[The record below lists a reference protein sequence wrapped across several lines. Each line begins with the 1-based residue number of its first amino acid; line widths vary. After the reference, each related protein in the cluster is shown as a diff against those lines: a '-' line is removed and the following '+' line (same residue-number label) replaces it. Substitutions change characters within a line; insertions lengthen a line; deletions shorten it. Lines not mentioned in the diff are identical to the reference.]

1 VRLERWLGCW
11 AVLSGA
17 LIAPAGH
24 AASDHGAAS
33 CGQEQVGTATV
44 GEVLDGRTVA
54 LTDGRVVRILGIEI
68 PLGEAGIAARTA
80 LAGLV
85 GHAEVALKG
94 PVASDRYGRI
104 VAQLSVLRDGTEHAV
119 ASLLIADGHGWVAP
133 SISGPCAADGLAA
146 ERSARRSQLGLWKD
160 PYYEI
165 ISADS
170 LDALSARQGE
180 FALVEGKVVSVRE
193 SGATIYVNFG
203 RRWSQDFTVTV
214 LKRNERAFIDAG
226 VDLKKLESRRIR
238 VRGWIE
244 QHGGPGIDALRP
256 TQIEIV
262 N

>member
-1 VRLERWLGCW
+1 VRLGRWIF
-11 AVLSGA
+11 AALSGA
-17 LIAPAGH
+17 LMTPASG
-24 AASDHGAAS
+24 AGSDHGVAS
-33 CGQEQVGTATV
+33 CGQDRVGTATV
-44 GEVLDGRTVA
+44 SEVLDGRTVVLA
-54 LTDGRVVRILGIEI
+54 DGRIVRISGIEI
-68 PLGEAGIAARTA
+68 PSSDAGVAAKTA

-85 GHAEVALKG
+85 DHTEVILKG
-94 PVASDRYGRI
+94 PVASDRYGRL
-104 VAQLSVLRDGTEHAV
+104 VAQLGILREGSELAV
-119 ASLLIADGHGWVAP
+119 ASLLIADGRGWVAP
-133 SISGPCAADGLAA
+133 AASSACAADNLAA

-165 ISADS
+165 INADS

-226 VDLKKLESRRIR
+226 VEPKKLEGRRIR